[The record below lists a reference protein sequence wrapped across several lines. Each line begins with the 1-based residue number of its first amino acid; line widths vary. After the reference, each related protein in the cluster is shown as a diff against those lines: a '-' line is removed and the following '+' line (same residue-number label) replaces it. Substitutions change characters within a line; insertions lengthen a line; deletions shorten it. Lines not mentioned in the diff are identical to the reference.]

1 MKIRR
6 EGYFVKKFID
16 KLANKVYITPL
27 LFGLLYLVLAI
38 IAHEVDKNIILKDDS
53 AFAFQKD
60 LLQPLLLMTIGAIIT
75 LVTITFSSIMVVLTT
90 YSGQFSPRTLNDFLV
105 RKVPLRVLGYFTGLL
120 TYSAVGLLFLEDPG
134 HTHYM
139 TLTLIAIFS
148 LLIGFVVFAYY
159 IHYVSKS
166 IQINLYIDR
175 LVKDATHSI
184 KDYQT
189 AIDDDP
195 MLTLEPKDT
204 LKAYKEKDCYD
215 VKAYKSGY
223 ITNYNKEAMTTFC
236 KENDTVI
243 VIEHAI
249 DTHIYKDD
257 VLLSL
262 TKDKTASIQEDN
274 LKDWVTISAEPSP
287 YSAYLSSMLK
297 LTDIAVRALS
307 PGVNDPRTAIHCINQ
322 LGHIIN
328 VLSSSHQNLVVKEND
343 TPYVIMQGI
352 NFDHLLYDVFYQ
364 IIHYG
369 KKDYKV
375 VKAILTSFIR
385 VAQDNTPMTQS
396 TLWGY
401 TKYLFKDIPYT
412 NLHPYDYKDLFNS
425 VYQLAVICD
434 QVEDYNKTFKSSD
447 KAKEN
452 NVNITS
458 IEKNNKN

>member
-1 MKIRR
+1 MKKILNT
-6 EGYFVKKFID
+6 
-16 KLANKVYITPL
+16 LANKVYTTPL
-27 LFGLLYLVLAI
+27 LFGLFYLVLAI
-38 IAHEVDKNIILKDDS
+38 VAHEVDKNIILEEDS
-53 AFAFQKD
+53 AFAFQKN

-90 YSGQFSPRTLNDFLV
+90 YSGQFSPRTLNDFLI

-139 TLTLIAIFS
+139 TLTLISILS

-159 IHYVSKS
+159 IHYISKS

-175 LVKDATHSI
+175 LVEDATTSI
-184 KDYQT
+184 KQYQQS
-189 AIDDDP
+189 IDEDP
-195 MLTLEPKDT
+195 MLTLESKEIMKD
-204 LKAYKEKDCYD
+204 YKDKKCYD

-223 ITNYNKEAMTTFC
+223 ITDYDKKAMTEFC
-236 KENDTVI
+236 KENNTVI
-243 VIEHAI
+243 IIDNAI
-249 DTHIYKDD
+249 DTHIYKED
-257 VLLSL
+257 VLFSL
-262 TKDKTASIQEDN
+262 TKDKTASIKDEA

-328 VLSSSHQNLVVKEND
+328 VLSSSHQNLVVKEKD
-343 TPYVIMQGI
+343 TTYLIMQGI

-369 KKDYKV
+369 KEDYKV
-375 VKAILTSFIR
+375 VKAIVTSFIR

-396 TLWGY
+396 TLWEY

-412 NLHPYDYKDLFNS
+412 TLHPFDHKDLFNS
-425 VYQLAVICD
+425 VYQLAVICNRTD
-434 QVEDYNKTFKSSD
+434 DYNTTFKSSD
-447 KAKEN
+447 KSKESS
-452 NVNITS
+452 VDKTT
-458 IEKNNKN
+458 IEKNSEK